1 MNAKRV
7 WYLMGGDEDSDLV
20 EAISG
25 LTLGTKSEHHIQH
38 QMKRTRMYEHD
49 LIFKKKN
56 AKENAKENANSFND
70 IYSQL
75 SKGMIPTFSS
85 PFVFREPSP
94 TPKASDVIQ
103 PKIPAVTTVAAVMLV
118 PTVTTAIPVITP
130 AVTPIPPET
139 KPPVVQ
145 KVIEAPKPPI
155 INFSVFMPTPTPTP
169 IPQTFSFLKP
179 IMKDKKV
186 AIPTIPLIPVI
197 PNQDSFE
204 PPNEF
209 NICLK
214 KPFKLYPHQID
225 AIRWALSREAG
236 NFHGIQGGIL
246 ALSVGLGKTIISL
259 STIMASYKPGDSATL
274 IITPKS
280 LMMNYLTDAGKF
292 FGSSIRG
299 YILDREIDEN
309 RFFRFTKQEAYAN
322 HIIIMSVDTLTA
334 LGKSV
339 GKVSK
344 GKSNSNLQAVG
355 EVIYSIP
362 WVRVVCDESHRFSN
376 HKTQLWEAL
385 KTLPRGKRLLLTG
398 TVVRNYEDGLFA
410 QLSVA
415 GMTILENSRHWT
427 IQNFTENKL
436 REALYVKAQSETT
449 ISLPPTSIETVHVEL
464 SPFELQVYRV
474 LQENSKKIY
483 EGYKS
488 KDGTIFANVL
498 EQFTRM
504 RQACIAL
511 YLITPQSKTK
521 KLTDSE
527 KERLKDGSIL
537 GPEYIELERK
547 IRQKEGTAGLESAKM
562 LELIRIA
569 KAIPPT
575 EKMIIFSQ
583 WATCCALAATALGNT
598 FGSSSVICADGELDT
613 IERDTAFQKFRLD
626 EKSRFLCMTSIGSEG
641 LTLTEANHMCIC
653 EPGFASFTN
662 EQAIGRI
669 NRIGQTRPTFV
680 YQLITNRSV
689 EHRMLEILSKKLNV
703 KEDLLNSGINTEVI
717 DAIFGIEAPI

>member
-7 WYLMGGDEDSDLV
+7 WYLMGGDQDSDLV

-38 QMKRTRMYEHD
+38 QMKRTKMYEHD

-56 AKENAKENANSFND
+56 AKDICDIKSPSFND
-70 IYSQL
+70 IHSQL
-75 SKGMIPTFSS
+75 LKGIIPTLSS

-94 TPKASDVIQ
+94 TPKATTSDAKLEVKLGAPNIY
-103 PKIPAVTTVAAVMLV
+103 
-118 PTVTTAIPVITP
+118 AIEP
-130 AVTPIPPET
+130 
-139 KPPVVQ
+139 
-145 KVIEAPKPPI
+145 PKPPPV
-155 INFSVFMPTPTPTP
+155 INFAVFMPTPTPQA

-179 IMKDKKV
+179 IVKGYQKAAPKTESPKPEATLKTEV
-186 AIPTIPLIPVI
+186 AIPTLKPTTPD
-197 PNQDSFE
+197 PNLFE

-214 KPFKLYPHQID
+214 KPFKLYPHQIE

-236 NFHGIQGGIL
+236 SFHGIQGGIL

-299 YILDREIDEN
+299 YILDREIDDN
-309 RFFRFTKQEAYAN
+309 RFFRFTKQEAYEN

-415 GMTILENSRHWT
+415 GMTILENARHWT
-427 IQNFTENKL
+427 IQNFTEYKL

-537 GPEYIELERK
+537 GPEYIDLERK
-547 IRQKEGTAGLESAKM
+547 IRQKEGAPGLESAKM

-575 EKMIIFSQ
+575 EKMIVFSQ
-583 WATCCALAATALGNT
+583 WATCCALAATVLGNT

-613 IERDTAFQKFRLD
+613 IERDSAFQQFRLD
-626 EKSRFLCMTSIGSEG
+626 GKTRFLCMTSIGSEG